1 MTKMLHYSAPME
13 YNPTC
18 GKRIRAFGRRMPDMC
33 GVCPSWLSFIL
44 YNPVRK
50 ALTDREKVLDE
61 SGITPDSVVLEVGP
75 GNGFF
80 TEAIA
85 GRAGRVLSIE
95 LQEGMARK
103 LRGRTASFG
112 DKVKIEVGD
121 VASIVMPDGAF
132 DVCLLYY
139 SFHEIAGQEAAAVNI
154 ARSLKPGGIISIY
167 EPSFEVRKADMRK
180 TIGFFERLGFHRE
193 EERNGI
199 FTRFARLRK
208 S

>member
-1 MTKMLHYSAPME
+1 
-13 YNPTC
+13 
-18 GKRIRAFGRRMPDMC
+18 MC

-61 SGITPDSVVLEVGP
+61 SGVAPDSVVLEVGP
-75 GNGFF
+75 GNGFL

-85 GRAGRVLSIE
+85 GRAGRVFSVE

-103 LRGRTASFG
+103 LKRRVESYG
-112 DKVKIEVGD
+112 DRVEII
-121 VASIVMPDGAF
+121 VADISAVAMPEGTF

-139 SFHEIAGQEAAAVNI
+139 SFHEIARQEEAAVNI
-154 ARSLKPGGIISIY
+154 ARSMKKGGILSIY
-167 EPSFEVRKADMRK
+167 EPAVEVKKADMAR
-180 TIGFFERLGFHRE
+180 TVGFFERLGFRRE
-193 EERNGI
+193 DERSGL

-208 S
+208 D